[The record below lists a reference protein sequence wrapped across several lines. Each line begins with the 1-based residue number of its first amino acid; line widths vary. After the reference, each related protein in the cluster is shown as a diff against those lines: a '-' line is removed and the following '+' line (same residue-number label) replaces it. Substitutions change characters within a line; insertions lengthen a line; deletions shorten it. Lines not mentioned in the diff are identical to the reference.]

1 MIEKQ
6 KRNDI
11 TTNLSYISETLLL
24 IINSIKDITELI
36 GNNRQYLSLVIRIR
50 TGNWTD
56 HYVVF

>member
-56 HYVVF
+56 HYDVF